1 MGVQML
7 KVEDTNGAHIGTIYA
22 TDGGT
27 VSMRFGHVSIG
38 FPRADLWELWRQLGN
53 ALTYAESAASIKE
66 GAQS

>member
-1 MGVQML
+1 
-7 KVEDTNGAHIGTIYA
+7 
-22 TDGGT
+22 
-27 VSMRFGHVSIG
+27 MRFGHVSIG